1 MAWREIGN
9 LTIDPTYVADG
20 TGVPIDLLVVDL
32 TRLED
37 DAEDIA
43 MEDEEEEGVI

>member
-1 MAWREIGN
+1 
-9 LTIDPTYVADG
+9 VADG

-32 TRLED
+32 THVDD

-43 MEDEEEEGVI
+43 VEEEEEGVI